1 MAHDMVIGKEDSK
14 MAVKTITS
22 ENFEQEVLKAEKT
35 VLIDFWAEWCG
46 PCRML
51 SPVVDQVAEE
61 MGDQNIVGKVNVDEQ
76 PALAQK
82 FNIMSIPTL
91 LVFKNGSV
99 VQTSVGVRP
108 KQEIVNLVR

>member
-1 MAHDMVIGKEDSK
+1 MAHDMVTGKEDSK

-61 MGDQNIVGKVNVDEQ
+61 MGDQIIVGKVNVDEQ

-108 KQEIVNLVR
+108 KEEIVNLVR

>member
-1 MAHDMVIGKEDSK
+1 

-61 MGDQNIVGKVNVDEQ
+61 MGDQIIVGKVNVDEQ

>member
-1 MAHDMVIGKEDSK
+1 
-14 MAVKTITS
+14 MAVKVITS

-35 VLIDFWAEWCG
+35 VLVDFWAEWCG

-61 MGDQNIVGKVNVDEQ
+61 LGDQITVGKVNVDEQ
-76 PALAQK
+76 PDLAQK
-82 FNIMSIPTL
+82 FGIMSIPTL

-108 KQEIVNLVR
+108 KQEIMNLVK

>member
-61 MGDQNIVGKVNVDEQ
+61 MGDQIIVGKVNVDEQ

>member
-1 MAHDMVIGKEDSK
+1 MAHDMVTGKEDSK

-61 MGDQNIVGKVNVDEQ
+61 MGDQIIVGKVNVDEQ
-76 PALAQK
+76 PVLAQK

-99 VQTSVGVRP
+99 VQTSVSR
-108 KQEIVNLVR
+108 IVAMSFCEPRS